1 MQKIVVRNFRQISIA
16 EIEVKKI
23 LLLIGEQ
30 ASGKSTIAKLIYF
43 FKSLKQDYFNLV
55 YRDTLGEEGMKDLQL
70 AFIQNIKSKFEQYF
84 GYVSDY
90 NSDFEIFYYY
100 NFIEEKSPH
109 NRFIKLSRN
118 SDLLIHFEFS
128 FFREIVNNTQ
138 GITKKINNLSSD
150 KKIDIFQYLDD
161 DKTQQQ
167 LSEQLSKTINE
178 VFFDDYVPMF
188 FPAGRNIT
196 VSYSEQFQ
204 ALFLLN
210 LFGRTKKD
218 EDLPNSVDMVLMKSF
233 ILHTKFLQDYFKG
246 ASIDS
251 MVSHQNSEVSTDIF
265 NFFKKHSEYI
275 LQGKYDNHNGNEK
288 LVYDHATNKSV
299 PLNLSSSGQQE
310 SVRIIQDLLYILIE
324 NEKSFRIIE
333 EPEAHLYAKAQ
344 KKLVELIAL
353 TINKTDSQILL
364 TTHSPYILSILN
376 NLLTISLVRKNNSSA
391 VSKIDNHFETKQLD
405 EAKNERIH
413 IFSNEIQAYALSIHN
428 ESYCTSI
435 IDKETGLIGDNYLDT
450 VTEELNEDFNT
461 LYMLN
466 FQNQETDA

>member
-1 MQKIVVRNFRQISIA
+1 MC
-16 EIEVKKI
+16 
-23 LLLIGEQ
+23 LLSN
-30 ASGKSTIAKLIYF
+30 A
-43 FKSLKQDYFNLV
+43 N
-55 YRDTLGEEGMKDLQL
+55 
-70 AFIQNIKSKFEQYF
+70 
-84 GYVSDY
+84 
-90 NSDFEIFYYY
+90 FEIIYYY
-100 NFIEEKSPH
+100 KFVKENSTD
-109 NRFIKLSRN
+109 NRCIKLNRSN
-118 SDLLIHFEFS
+118 DTVHVEFK
-128 FFREIVNNTQ
+128 FFREIRLKTHE
-138 GITKKINNLSSD
+138 IATKISNLSNTKHSD
-150 KKIDIFQYLDD
+150 IYQYIDD